1 MPADK
6 LVKLNYN
13 KTKSMN
19 GLNHAPSS
27 IQLPRGDDIELHRPV
42 AEQRVRQQDS
52 VIVMK
57 VEINKSGMVN

>member
-1 MPADK
+1 
-6 LVKLNYN
+6 
-13 KTKSMN
+13 MN
-19 GLNHAPSS
+19 GLNRAPSL